1 MILTILIIGIIFIG
15 IGFILTE
22 NNAKYLLSGYNTMS
36 KEERKN
42 FDIKTFIP
50 FFKLFHIFLG
60 LTIIV
65 FGLLFDI
72 LKYHTALKVLLIIYP
87 ILMYIYFICKSNY
100 YYIKKP
106 SKINQIGIVLLSIIL
121 VFIIIK
127 LF

>member
-1 MILTILIIGIIFIG
+1 
-15 IGFILTE
+15 
-22 NNAKYLLSGYNTMS
+22 MS

-65 FGLLFDI
+65 FGLIFDI